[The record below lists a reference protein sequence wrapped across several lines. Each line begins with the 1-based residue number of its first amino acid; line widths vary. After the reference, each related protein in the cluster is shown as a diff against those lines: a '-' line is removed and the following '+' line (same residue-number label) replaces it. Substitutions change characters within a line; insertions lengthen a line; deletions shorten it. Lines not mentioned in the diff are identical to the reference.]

1 MKKNNNKIR
10 KKLGKKKQK
19 KHNIKT
25 VFVQHNKCYLPAKKS
40 MFP

>member
-10 KKLGKKKQK
+10 KKLGKKKK